1 MKSTNRESI
10 KYARKSN
17 IIKKIKR
24 VFAILLAIVL
34 IGAMPEYVMPVRA
47 ETTLEKLQKAKQ
59 EKQRTEA
66 AREDTKDKKES
77 LTITKNSLLGQL
89 SLLNDDLAKVST
101 NLEKIEGDIADKE
114 ELILNTQKE
123 LAQAK
128 QTEEK
133 QYANMKLRIKAMY
146 ERGDSNSYLNFLLS
160 SGSFADFLNKSD
172 YIEQI
177 NKYDR
182 HMFEEYKA
190 TRKQIEETEK
200 KLNTELNEL
209 KLLREEVDEEKS
221 KVASLVRKT
230 SNNVASYSNQIA
242 DAEATINALESMI
255 SEQEQDIIALQKKYE
270 EELALSRLAA
280 KSKWRDISEV
290 RFEEGDRK
298 LLANLI
304 YCEAGG
310 EPYVGQVAVG
320 AVVINRVLSSRY
332 PNTVVGV
339 IYQNKQFSPVGSG
352 RLALALANDIATPSC
367 YKAADEA
374 MKGVTNVGRCVYF
387 RTPIPGLTGISIGG
401 HIFY

>member
-24 VFAILLAIVL
+24 VFVMLLAIVL